1 MTTHADHREPWH
13 PDCATCRTGI
23 DPLTDAEPWAVP
35 EEPIRKNLDAAIGC
49 GCLLLSW
56 LLCCGLFGLGMA
68 IGQRLVGAL

>member
-35 EEPIRKNLDAAIGC
+35 AEEPRRDWLPLIVALLVLAAVAWR
-49 GCLLLSW
+49 LL
-56 LLCCGLFGLGMA
+56 
-68 IGQRLVGAL
+68 R